1 MATELTG
8 LRRVLY
14 EKLMKVFDDGVLEPH
29 EQKELRELY
38 GLGKLTLSDVREV
51 FGTFLRHTWENAMAD
66 GELSEDERTKLANIV
81 EQLKLPSDLVP
92 DDIKKAI
99 SGAPPKA

>member
-1 MATELTG
+1 MTADELTG

-14 EKLMKVFDDGVLEPH
+14 EKLVKVFDDGVLEPH

-38 GLGKLTLSDVREV
+38 GLGKLTLIDVREV
-51 FGTFLRHTWENAMAD
+51 FGIFLRDTWATAMAD
-66 GELSEDERTKLANIV
+66 GVLEDAEKAKLRAIV

-92 DDIKKAI
+92 EDVKRAI
-99 SGAPPKA
+99 AG